1 VAPTIQKSET
11 FKLSDPL
18 VIDRAYRP
26 TIKATKHD
34 DGSVIVH
41 AGRSWMQFDADD
53 LQQLYAFAADR
64 PTIQRFPMA
73 PECPL
78 TATEG
83 DETAAAG

>member
-1 VAPTIQKSET
+1 
-11 FKLSDPL
+11 
-18 VIDRAYRP
+18 
-26 TIKATKHD
+26 
-34 DGSVIVH
+34 
-41 AGRSWMQFDADD
+41 MQFDADD

-83 DETAAAG
+83 DETAAAGRLIARSSPGSQ

>member
-1 VAPTIQKSET
+1 
-11 FKLSDPL
+11 
-18 VIDRAYRP
+18 
-26 TIKATKHD
+26 
-34 DGSVIVH
+34 
-41 AGRSWMQFDADD
+41 MQFDADD

-83 DETAAAG
+83 DETAAAGRWDSPEFSGLSVIQ